1 MNTSR
6 LKTLVLFTYGACNL
20 NCRYCT
26 IDKNPALKDV
36 DDYLKLSFLRDDY
49 FDRILEYFPANQLER
64 IEAWGGEPSLGLDR
78 IYPLLDKIIKHYP
91 NFNLFFFSTNFAYE
105 GWVEKVLDF
114 ANFFS
119 RFPLRKFTIEIQ
131 LSCDGPEYIND
142 ASRGLNTTK
151 NCLKNYN
158 KLLDILKNTDALP
171 SNVYINF
178 FPKQTLD
185 LETIRLLQDEKTVY
199 EYYKFFEDNFYEPAM
214 NIKNVAFFNGVPNTA
229 VPSPVTKEDGEK
241 FANFCRIC
249 SDINKSKKMK
259 YYDNVLPF
267 KKHEPICPLSN
278 TYAGGSF
285 GCGTAEENI
294 SLLPDNLFCICHL
307 GFMEIV
313 EKYKQYRLNL
323 AQDKNK
329 VISFNNFLNETKFK
343 RCLTKE
349 EYDKFSEAISY
360 GTDQDSFNRIAN
372 MQNIIQLLGEANQID
387 SKYANPK
394 QALLAAHQM
403 TELTAYCINDSLI
416 TSNTITLTQN
426 GIYKQLLNGAVD
438 IITEGE

>member
-1 MNTSR
+1 M
-6 LKTLVLFTYGACNL
+6 
-20 NCRYCT
+20 
-26 IDKNPALKDV
+26 
-36 DDYLKLSFLRDDY
+36 
-49 FDRILEYFPANQLER
+49 
-64 IEAWGGEPSLGLDR
+64 DR